1 MKKFNTL
8 QTTYS
13 KTQSSL
19 QKAVAI
25 SLFAWFVGSFLFE
38 RTLNTNLTVDDTSNL
53 AIYRATFQLTFLFTA
68 VLFAMKYLAKG
79 KLFIPKIPA
88 LLSLAFIGISIIA
101 LFKGLLNFPE
111 NIKYILGD
119 AFKFFS
125 LPLLI
130 ILSCSAI
137 KQVNTLYNL
146 LIISIY
152 AIALY
157 IIKVSAF
164 YVLGVLATHTLPANI
179 YIVPFFAV
187 LWHALYPYGKH
198 YKSYKIL
205 GAIYLTGVIIIGY
218 YSQSL
223 TFWLEL
229 LILFGLY
236 IYLQMKKI
244 NRIFL
249 LGFIFSIII
258 FIIANDQFEYNNLNE
273 SNYMLNKLSKLQ
285 LGNNFFEYSVLL
297 GGDRLFYII
306 SVLSQPRSLFEWL
319 FGAGFGSYLELSN
332 LEYLNIDLSD
342 KWNES
347 RHYIESGFAEV
358 IYRVGFFG
366 FFTFFILFYK
376 TFTRSIKKK
385 ARFNSIHD
393 KRLFAL
399 ISSYLIYFLVFSFY
413 NNGFPNEGLSSPFLI
428 SIIFAYVWMPSQEL
442 INHNTHEN

>member
-1 MKKFNTL
+1 MKKFNKS
-8 QTTYS
+8 QVTYS
-13 KTQSSL
+13 KTQSGL
-19 QKAVAI
+19 QRIVI
-25 SLFAWFVGSFLFE
+25 ILLFTWFMGGFLFE
-38 RTLNTNLTVDDTSNL
+38 RNLGLNL
-53 AIYRATFQLTFLFTA
+53 AGGETSYLKIYRAVFQFTLLSSTI
-68 VLFAMKYLAKG
+68 LFAIKYLVAG
-79 KLFIPKIPA
+79 KLFIPKVPA
-88 LLSLAFIGISIIA
+88 LYSLFFLGVGIIA
-101 LFKGLLNFPE
+101 FFKGLLDYPE
-111 NIKYILGD
+111 NIKFIFGD

-125 LPLLI
+125 LPLLV

-137 KQVNTLYNL
+137 KQVSTLYKL

-152 AIALY
+152 VIALY

-164 YVLGVLATHTLPANI
+164 YILGILATHTLPTNI
-179 YIVPFFAV
+179 YMIPFFAV
-187 LWHALYPYGKH
+187 LWHALQPYGKQ
-198 YKSYKIL
+198 YKSYRIL
-205 GAIYLTGVIIIGY
+205 GTVYIIGVIIIGY

-236 IYLQMKKI
+236 IYLQTNKT

-249 LGFIFSIII
+249 FGFVFSSIA
-258 FIIANDQFEYNNLNE
+258 FILANGLIEYNDLNE
-273 SNYMLNKLSKLQ
+273 SNYMLNKFSKLQ

-319 FGAGFGSYLELSN
+319 FGVGLGSYLELSN

-342 KWNES
+342 KWKES

-358 IYRVGFFG
+358 IYRTGLFG

-385 ARFNSIHD
+385 ANFNTIHD

-399 ISSYLIYFLVFSFY
+399 IGSYLIYFLVFSFY

-428 SIIFAYVWMPSQEL
+428 SIIFAYVWLPSQEL
-442 INHNTHEN
+442 TNHNTHEN